1 MQTLTTDVA
10 IIGAG
15 PAGLMLA
22 IELGCRGVACVLLDQ
37 NATAPTTP
45 KANATSAR
53 TMEHYRRRGFS
64 HTVRQAGLAAD
75 HAQDVVYLTR
85 LNGHELA
92 RFRIPSRAQAAAQS
106 SFGDYGDAAWPTP
119 ELPHRAQ
126 QFYIEA
132 ILREQVARY
141 PSVTT
146 RYGWRVEAVSQ
157 SPDLATLNATEVEG
171 EARLQVNARYLVGCD
186 GPRSLVRKAIGAQY
200 EGASH
205 EQREFFGGQMLGVQ
219 FRSRD
224 FYHRLKHGPLKHRA
238 WMMWLVN
245 PVQRGILVAIN
256 GVDQF
261 GFGVQLKPGQDA
273 ASVDVR
279 QVVRAL
285 AGVEPGGPLPFEFDV
300 NSQNVWTAGYTLVAD
315 SYRQNRFFI
324 AGDAA
329 HLFTP
334 TGGMGYNTAVDDA
347 VNLGWKLAA
356 HLQGWAPDALLDSY
370 FTERHPIA
378 VRNTRFAR
386 AMADSAGKTPMP
398 AELEADDAAG
408 QAARAAVGEAFLK
421 HGAAEFNI
429 PGLQLGLRYQSA
441 IVALEAGEPPLDTPN
456 HYQPSAFAGCRA
468 PHIAVTGAVPGASS
482 SSSSTSG
489 SGTAPGE
496 ALFDQFGPDFTL
508 LVLTPGI
515 DTRAWAAAAKQL
527 AVPLAVL
534 AHPNAAARALYGA
547 DLALIR
553 PDHHVAWRGD
563 GNANSAPTAHEVLTM
578 ATGQ

>member
-1 MQTLTTDVA
+1 M
-10 IIGAG
+10 
-15 PAGLMLA
+15 
-22 IELGCRGVACVLLDQ
+22 
-37 NATAPTTP
+37 
-45 KANATSAR
+45 
-53 TMEHYRRRGFS
+53 
-64 HTVRQAGLAAD
+64 
-75 HAQDVVYLTR
+75 
-85 LNGHELA
+85 
-92 RFRIPSRAQAAAQS
+92 
-106 SFGDYGDAAWPTP
+106 
-119 ELPHRAQ
+119 
-126 QFYIEA
+126 
-132 ILREQVARY
+132 
-141 PSVTT
+141 
-146 RYGWRVEAVSQ
+146 
-157 SPDLATLNATEVEG
+157 
-171 EARLQVNARYLVGCD
+171 
-186 GPRSLVRKAIGAQY
+186 
-200 EGASH
+200 
-205 EQREFFGGQMLGVQ
+205 
-219 FRSRD
+219 
-224 FYHRLKHGPLKHRA
+224 
-238 WMMWLVN
+238 
-245 PVQRGILVAIN
+245 
-256 GVDQF
+256 
-261 GFGVQLKPGQDA
+261 
-273 ASVDVR
+273 R

-356 HLQGWAPDALLDSY
+356 VLQHWAPDALLDSY

-398 AELEADDAAG
+398 VDLEADNAAG
-408 QAARAAVGEAFLK
+408 RAARATVGEAFLK

-441 IVALEAGEPPLDTPN
+441 VIALEAGEPPLDTPN

-468 PHIAVTGAVPGASS
+468 PHIAVTRTSPGCDISAN
-482 SSSSTSG
+482 THANAAPEVRATA
-489 SGTAPGE
+489 GTAPGE
-496 ALFDQFGPDFTL
+496 ALFDRFGPDFTL
-508 LVLTPGI
+508 LVLAPGI
-515 DTRAWAAAAKQL
+515 DTRAWAAAAEQL

-534 AHPNAAARALYGA
+534 TLTDAAARTLYGA

-563 GNANSAPTAHEVLTM
+563 GNATSAATAHDVLTM